1 MRSLTMDV
9 KPNVDLPVLPPYNE
23 VTVYKSFSC
32 TELEA
37 LKSGWIDLVAK
48 SERDIIKIRTR
59 RRT

>member
-1 MRSLTMDV
+1 MDV